1 MHFLWWRG
9 LHCTHGVKLCQGL
22 RPCRPQEGQLPS
34 ERKRLYKF
42 LAFCHGQKRA
52 RRQNWQEQDIKY
64 THFQSIISY
73 ATHDGGE
80 GKSSKFLIPEARKG
94 TSNVPGEEPS
104 RWEKQATQ
112 TFHAASHGASRRV
125 FFFGQMQ
132 LCCKA
137 KERKAGMEK
146 IGQFMTALVNETHCS
161 RDAGE
166 EFVPTTLTS
175 FPRQ

>member
-1 MHFLWWRG
+1 
-9 LHCTHGVKLCQGL
+9 
-22 RPCRPQEGQLPS
+22 
-34 ERKRLYKF
+34 
-42 LAFCHGQKRA
+42 
-52 RRQNWQEQDIKY
+52 
-64 THFQSIISY
+64 
-73 ATHDGGE
+73 
-80 GKSSKFLIPEARKG
+80 
-94 TSNVPGEEPS
+94 
-104 RWEKQATQ
+104 
-112 TFHAASHGASRRV
+112 
-125 FFFGQMQ
+125 MQ